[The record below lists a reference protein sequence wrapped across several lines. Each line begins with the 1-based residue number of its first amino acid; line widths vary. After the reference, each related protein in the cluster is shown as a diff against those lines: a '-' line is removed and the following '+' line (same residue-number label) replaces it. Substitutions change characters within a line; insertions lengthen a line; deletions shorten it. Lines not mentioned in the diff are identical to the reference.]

1 MSSTFTTCDLNKASE
16 PLSSLA
22 NLGYFDEDLQRESN
36 SFYTIPQ
43 SSTFASSNWTL
54 NPPDAVKKP
63 STIGSTTYASASSL
77 NFSYRTAKT
86 GGSLMDNAFLNSI
99 QNQEMVKNSKVCE
112 IFSLACFI
120 FVLSVVKL
128 KRPINRKRTSNL
140 FLNHIFVNFFVLE
153 IKCKILE

>member
-1 MSSTFTTCDLNKASE
+1 MSSTFTTCYDLNKASE

-22 NLGYFDEDLQRESN
+22 NLDYFDEDLQRESN

-43 SSTFASSNWTL
+43 SSTFASSNWAL

-77 NFSYRTAKT
+77 DFSYRTAKT
-86 GGSLMDNAFLNSI
+86 GGSLMDNAFLKSI
-99 QNQEMVKNSKVCE
+99 QNQKMVKNPKVCE

-120 FVLSVVKL
+120 CFKC
-128 KRPINRKRTSNL
+128 
-140 FLNHIFVNFFVLE
+140 
-153 IKCKILE
+153 CKIKTHCQSKTDIKPIFKTHFCKFFWK